1 MVELKN
7 VSAGYGKNMI
17 LHNICFSADAGTIT
31 TIIGNNGCGK
41 STLLKTIA
49 GILPATSGE
58 IQVNGI
64 PIQTLTAAQR
74 AKQTAYLPQGKN
86 TPDITAGRMVL
97 HGRFP
102 YLSYPRKYKKEDFDI
117 AKSAMEKMGIAD
129 CMHNPRHSLSGGT
142 RQKVYI
148 AMALAQST
156 PVIIMDEPTSYLD
169 IGQQI
174 KFSQMARDLAQCG
187 KTVILVL
194 HDLLT
199 ALKISDQI
207 CVMENG
213 KILLQDTPQAIQNS
227 SIIKALFGVT
237 IKTVQTSEGVQYY
250 YQME

>member
-1 MVELKN
+1 MVELIN
-7 VSAGYGKNMI
+7 VTAGYGKNMI
-17 LHNICFSADAGTIT
+17 LHNIHFTAGAGKIT

-49 GILPATSGE
+49 GILPAVSGE

-64 PIQTLTAAQR
+64 SIQTLTAAQR

-86 TPDITAGRMVL
+86 TPDITADRMVL

-102 YLSYPRKYKKEDFDI
+102 YLSYPRKYKKADFEI
-117 AKSAMEKMGIAD
+117 AKSAMAKMGITD
-129 CMHNPRHSLSGGT
+129 CMYKPMHSLSGGT

-148 AMALAQST
+148 AMALAQCT

-174 KFSQMARDLAQCG
+174 KFSQIAWELAQNG

-213 KILLQDTPQAIQNS
+213 KVLLQDTPGAIQS
-227 SIIKALFGVT
+227 SGVIKTLFGVE
-237 IKTVQTSEGVQYY
+237 IKTVPTPDGNQYY
-250 YQME
+250 YQM

>member
-1 MVELKN
+1 MVELTN

-17 LHNICFSADAGTIT
+17 LHNIHFTAGDGKIT

-49 GILPATSGE
+49 GILPAASGE

-64 PIQTLTAAQR
+64 SIQTLTATQR

-86 TPDITAGRMVL
+86 TPDITAGHMVL

-117 AKSAMEKMGIAD
+117 AKSTMEKMGIAD
-129 CMHNPRHSLSGGT
+129 FMHKPMHSLSGGT

-148 AMALAQST
+148 AMALAQRT

-174 KFSQMARDLAQCG
+174 KFSKIAKELAQSG

-207 CVMENG
+207 GIMESG

-227 SIIKALFGVT
+227 SIIKSLFGIE
-237 IKTVQTSEGVQYY
+237 IKAVATPEGNQYY
-250 YQME
+250 YQM